1 MAQLILLE
9 DERILRRL
17 YTQMNRLRSKVKDAT
32 GPDLPI
38 KTLRNEGYK
47 FYAAVEVPIIPDQ
60 YGHLL

>member
-47 FYAAVEVPIIPDQ
+47 FYAAVEVR
-60 YGHLL
+60 

>member
-32 GPDLPI
+32 GSDLPI
-38 KTLRNEGYK
+38 KTLRNEGYQ
-47 FYAAVEVPIIPDQ
+47 FYAAVEVR
-60 YGHLL
+60 